1 MADQNTP
8 RDRRWRKGDD
18 DAESTPT
25 PSYEQEPMEVEQD
38 DLPRRAA
45 SARFDVD
52 TEIGSE
58 AALRDAMDPAN
69 QSLAEALQLSFK
81 VLQLVILVM
90 IVLFLVSSC
99 QTVHDDETGVH
110 TVFGKID
117 PISHSEALTPGL
129 KWGIWPYP
137 VGEFV
142 LFHNS
147 NRTVHLGDVFAPSNR
162 GGLTQDQLLERA
174 NINNPLNPG
183 RDGSLLTRDG
193 DLAHMHVGGR
203 YSIEQPVQF
212 VEQIDDADTR
222 HDSNRIVQLM
232 LQRATIHVAASES
245 LQELV
250 DISRVEIVKSSIKQK
265 AQDGLDTVH
274 AGIQLAQV
282 EVTEAEPPLAI
293 AKAFGDLQNAV
304 VEAQTASG
312 KASQEADK
320 TLIAVAGQGYR
331 TLITAIDRYEDAIA
345 AKNDQDATKVFSEI
359 CEHFEGKDFSGEVA
373 SIIAMARS
381 YSDTI
386 DATMG
391 NQARRFESL
400 LPAYLQHPEMVI
412 RQRWLEAYANV
423 LKKPDCETI
432 WVPSSILSMEI
443 SLSGSNGVQDLRRKN
458 DYARREAA
466 SNAKA
471 INPDG
476 PYILRGSEMIN
487 DQAGRQLQRDYSGRL
502 IPFGGSSSGK

>member
-1 MADQNTP
+1 
-8 RDRRWRKGDD
+8 
-18 DAESTPT
+18 
-25 PSYEQEPMEVEQD
+25 
-38 DLPRRAA
+38 
-45 SARFDVD
+45 
-52 TEIGSE
+52 
-58 AALRDAMDPAN
+58 LR
-69 QSLAEALQLSFK
+69 LSFK

-110 TVFGKID
+110 TIFGRIN

-142 LFHNS
+142 LFHNT
-147 NRTVHLGDVFAPSNR
+147 NRTLNVSDVFAPSNKA
-162 GGLTQDQLLERA
+162 GLTQDQLLERA
-174 NINNPLNPG
+174 SIDAPLNPG

-193 DLAHMHVGGR
+193 DLAHMRVGGR
-203 YSIEQPVQF
+203 YSIEQPVKF
-212 VEQIDDADTR
+212 VEQIDDADAR
-222 HDSNRIVQLM
+222 HDANRIVQLM
-232 LQRATIHVAASES
+232 MQRATIHVAAAES

-250 DISRVEIVKSSIKQK
+250 DITRVEIVKSSIQQK
-265 AQDGLDTVH
+265 AQEGLDTVH

-293 AKAFGDLQNAV
+293 AKEFGDLQNAV
-304 VEAQTASG
+304 VEAQTLSGDASR
-312 KASQEADK
+312 SADK

-331 TLITAIDRYEDAIA
+331 KVIAAIDQYEDAIA
-345 AKNDQDATKVFSEI
+345 SENQEQATKLFSDI
-359 CEHFEGKDFSGEVA
+359 CEHFEGKDSSGEVA

-386 DATMG
+386 DATLG

-400 LPAYLQHPEMVI
+400 LPAYLEHPEMVI

-432 WVPSSILSMEI
+432 WVPSSVLAMQIN
-443 SLSGSNGVQDLRRKN
+443 LSGSNAVQDLRRKN
-458 DYARREAA
+458 DFTRREAA
-466 SNAKA
+466 TNAKA
-471 INPDG
+471 VNPEG
-476 PYILRGSEMIN
+476 PYILRGSEMIQ
-487 DQAGRQLQRDYSGRL
+487 DQAGRQLQRDYSGKL
-502 IPFGGSSSGK
+502 IPFGGSSSSK